1 MRTLFV
7 ALLTVFAVS
16 ALYFASADAGKAQP
30 TECEITTVKA
40 AEGSSD
46 EFRFV
51 GEDAGGPFEFTL
63 TPGVPHV
70 GFADLGEGFVDEVPQ
85 QGWRFGGIECEP
97 GGGMIIEATSTGWI
111 QNCVNPQ
118 LPTSCVV
125 INLASNAI
133 PTLSQWGMIAT
144 AAGFVLIG
152 AFYAIRRRKA
162 QA

>member
-16 ALYFASADAGKAQP
+16 AVYFVSTEAGKAQ
-30 TECEITTVKA
+30 EDCEITTVKV
-40 AEGSSD
+40 AEGSSN

-63 TPGVPHV
+63 TPGDPHT
-70 GFADLGEGFVDEVPQ
+70 GFADFGEGFVDEVPQ
-85 QGWRFGGIECEP
+85 PGWRFGGIECEP
-97 GGGMIIEATSTGWI
+97 GGGMIIEATSTGWV

-125 INLASNAI
+125 FNEPVSPV
-133 PTLSQWGMIAT
+133 PTLSQWGMIAA

-152 AFYAIRRRKA
+152 AFYAIRRRMA
-162 QA
+162 RA

>member
-7 ALLTVFAVS
+7 ALLTVFAVP

-63 TPGVPHV
+63 TPGDPHT
-70 GFADLGEGFVDEVPQ
+70 GFADFGEGFVNEVPQ
-85 QGWRFGGIECEP
+85 PGWRFAGIECEP
-97 GGGMIIEATSTGWI
+97 GGGMIIEATATGWI

-125 INLASNAI
+125 INVPLNNI